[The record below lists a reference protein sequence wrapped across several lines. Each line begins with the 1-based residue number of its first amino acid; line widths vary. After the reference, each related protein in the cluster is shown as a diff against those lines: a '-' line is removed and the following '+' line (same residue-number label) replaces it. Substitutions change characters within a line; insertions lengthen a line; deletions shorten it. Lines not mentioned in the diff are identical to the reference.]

1 MRRGE
6 HNQSPCSWSRNRL
19 LFKNRSGWASIFPR
33 FFLPS
38 VANCSRWDTVNSLYW
53 DASVRRSKITLSCKT
68 IKQEI
73 HHEMKHIQKRLDC
86 CIAIQYNEINIQLL
100 CSRAAAFRWGFGP
113 PLTYVCGY
121 CKRRRG
127 LSLKTH
133 YDLMLQSYY
142 LTEMNIYGRN
152 TWKTLAHSA
161 AHSSSLSLSEIHNKM
176 SAANVAKSRSYCSK
190 KKKKQ
195 HRRTLTASIMT
206 ECGVLAVKTKPS
218 PLAALTSAPSSGEEA
233 W

>member
-1 MRRGE
+1 
-6 HNQSPCSWSRNRL
+6 
-19 LFKNRSGWASIFPR
+19 
-33 FFLPS
+33 
-38 VANCSRWDTVNSLYW
+38 
-53 DASVRRSKITLSCKT
+53 
-68 IKQEI
+68 
-73 HHEMKHIQKRLDC
+73 MKHIQKRLDC
-86 CIAIQYNEINIQLL
+86 CIAIQYNDINIQLL

-190 KKKKQ
+190 KNKKTTQAHTHSFDYDRMWGSRSENKAESFGRFDQ
-195 HRRTLTASIMT
+195 RSLIWRRGLVDDLVFLPLGDHRVAHCHHCQELTD
-206 ECGVLAVKTKPS
+206 LR
-218 PLAALTSAPSSGEEA
+218 
-233 W
+233 